1 MPIKF
6 KESSRKKDGRMQHHY
21 MHATPVEELKEAL
34 EKDNTPNKLKQKIRN
49 YLISKEKAVK

>member
-6 KESSRKKDGRMQHHY
+6 KESSRKKDGSMQHYY
-21 MHATPVEELKEAL
+21 MHTTPVSELQEAL
-34 EKDNTPNKLKQKIRN
+34 EKDHTPPKLKQKIRN